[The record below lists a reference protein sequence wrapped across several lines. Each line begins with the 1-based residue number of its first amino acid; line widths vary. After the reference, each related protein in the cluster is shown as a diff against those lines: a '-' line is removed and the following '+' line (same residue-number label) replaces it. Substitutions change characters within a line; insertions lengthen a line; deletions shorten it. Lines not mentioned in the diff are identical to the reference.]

1 MIALG
6 SNGKMGVVTSPPF
19 AVGISVRSGVGI
31 PTASI
36 WYRYCIHLGLVILA
50 HSLFQNYV
58 YMPPCEQCV
67 YIRFAFLCMAL
78 GGLVAIINPKNL
90 LLAALGYLLAFWGA
104 IQGIIRTRA

>member
-1 MIALG
+1 MKFAEKIA
-6 SNGKMGVVTSPPF
+6 KF
-19 AVGISVRSGVGI
+19 ADSRMSWAILIAVSV
-31 PTASI
+31 
-36 WYRYCIHLGLVILA
+36 GLVILA

-90 LLAALGYLLAFWGA
+90 LLAAAGYLLAFWGA
-104 IQGIIRTRA
+104 IQIGRAHV